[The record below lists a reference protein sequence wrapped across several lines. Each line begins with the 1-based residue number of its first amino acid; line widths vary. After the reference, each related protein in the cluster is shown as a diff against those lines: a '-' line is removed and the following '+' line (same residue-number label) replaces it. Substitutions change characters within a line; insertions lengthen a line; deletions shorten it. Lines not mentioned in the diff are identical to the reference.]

1 MIDMLNKQQIEE
13 MVTTLSYEEIIES
26 VKNIKVGHKEIKE
39 LLELKGLIEAKNKN
53 AKLIIK

>member
-1 MIDMLNKQQIEE
+1 MLNKQQIEE